1 MPYSVRKG
9 TGKDK
14 GKKCV
19 YKKGTDKKVGCTNG
33 PIKDYLAALHVNAN
47 ESLKMTKTR
56 LLEIIKEEVSNIFL
70 EEGLNPSKIHVF
82 KKLKSGDGGKV
93 YVPNPDDAPPGHIVI
108 KPNTNG
114 FPYDNH
120 GERQETL
127 DTMSKT

>member
-19 YKKGTDKKVGCTNG
+19 YKKGTDKKVGCTSG
-33 PIKDYLAALHVNAN
+33 PIKDYLGTLHIHAN

-82 KKLKSGDGGKV
+82 RRLKSGKWGKIIIKSEDATG
-93 YVPNPDDAPPGHIVI
+93 DDIVI
-108 KPNTNG
+108 PPNTRG
-114 FPYDNH
+114 FPYD
-120 GERQETL
+120 RL
-127 DTMSKT
+127 S